1 MTKRTNKN
9 YPNGFKQEA
18 VSLVTEQGYSVVEVA
33 ASLNIT
39 DMLLY
44 NWVAK
49 FKEQNEK
56 SELSTDERAELIQLR
71 KDKKRLQMER
81 EILIGLLCER
91 NEVRYSFI
99 YSLGKQYPVSM
110 SCRVMLVSKSAYYP
124 WRKRPAVIISAQTLD
139 LHRRAKALFK
149 ESRDSLGSRE
159 LGKLLRKEGFDI
171 TRYQVVKLMKKLRL
185 IVKQRIA

>member
-9 YPNGFKQEA
+9 YPNDFKQEA
-18 VSLVTEQGYSVVEVA
+18 VSLVTEQGYSVVEAA

-39 DMLLY
+39 DKLFY

-81 EILIGLLCER
+81 EIL
-91 NEVRYSFI
+91 
-99 YSLGKQYPVSM
+99 K
-110 SCRVMLVSKSAYYP
+110 
-124 WRKRPAVIISAQTLD
+124 
-139 LHRRAKALFK
+139 KALRIQANKATLF
-149 ESRDSLGSRE
+149 SIMCDGVLNFNVFLGRS
-159 LGKLLRKEGFDI
+159 FN
-171 TRYQVVKLMKKLRL
+171 
-185 IVKQRIA
+185 